1 MRGDQVMATEWRLVW
16 RTKDALSVVD
26 VGGEEKGRAKIPG
39 C

>member
-16 RTKDALSVVD
+16 RTKDAPSVVD
-26 VGGEEKGRAKIPG
+26 VEGEGKVRAEIPG